1 MNLKKISQY
10 LISLALAGGLLYYV
24 FKDINL
30 QDLAAKF
37 QAADYTWVFLTALV
51 QLIAHVSRG
60 YRWKL
65 MIEPSG
71 YQPSTYRTTLA
82 VLIGYLINLVLP
94 RAGELAR
101 CGSLARMEQVPF
113 EKSFGAV
120 VAERLMDVVVLLI
133 LIILNLLLEFD
144 RIQGFFWQLAGE
156 KFRSPALLAG
166 LGVGALVV
174 LVLLYWV
181 VRRFGAS
188 WLQRPWVAKIWEWLL
203 GLWDGFSGI
212 FRMKRPGAF
221 FLHTLII
228 WVMYYLM
235 TYFLCQALPE
245 TKHLSY
251 LAVLTILV
259 MGTIGMAAP
268 TVGGIGSYHF
278 LVGQIVVLYGLSQS
292 DGIALATFLHTII
305 GLVLVVIF
313 GGLGFILASF
323 ASSRS
328 TAVDQNPVE

>member
-1 MNLKKISQY
+1 MQLKKISQY

-24 FKDINL
+24 FRDINL
-30 QDLAAKF
+30 GDLQTKF
-37 QAADYTWVFLTALV
+37 QTADYTWVFLTAFV
-51 QLIAHVSRG
+51 QLIAHISRG

-65 MIEPSG
+65 MLQPSG
-71 YQPSTYRTTLA
+71 YNPSTYRTTLA

-101 CGSLARMEQVPF
+101 CGSLAKMEQVPF

-120 VAERLMDVVVLLI
+120 VAERLMDVVVLLF
-133 LIILNLLLEFD
+133 LIVLNLLLEFD

-156 KFRSPALLAG
+156 KFRSPGLLAA
-166 LGVGALVV
+166 LGVGVV
-174 LVLLYWV
+174 LGLGLAYFL
-181 VRRFGAS
+181 VRKYGS
-188 WLQRPWVAKIWEWLL
+188 TWLQMPWVAKIWNWLL
-203 GLWDGFSGI
+203 SLWDGFSGI
-212 FRMKRPGAF
+212 FRMKSPGAF
-221 FLHTLII
+221 FLHTAII
-228 WVMYYLM
+228 WIMYFLM

-278 LVGQIVVLYGLSQS
+278 LVGQIVVLYGLSQA
-292 DGIALATFLHTII
+292 DGIALATFLHTMI
-305 GLVLVVIF
+305 GLALVVLF
-313 GGLGFILASF
+313 GGIGFILASF
-323 ASSRS
+323 APSRS
-328 TAVDQNPVE
+328 TAVDQNSGQ

>member
-10 LISLALAGGLLYYV
+10 LISLALAGGLLYFV
-24 FKDINL
+24 FKDI
-30 QDLAAKF
+30 DLNDLGDKF
-37 QAADYTWVFLTALV
+37 RSADYTWVFLTAFV
-51 QLIAHVSRG
+51 QFIAHISRG

-65 MIEPSG
+65 LIQPSG
-71 YQPSTYRTTLA
+71 YNPSTYRTTLA

-101 CGSLARMEQVPF
+101 CGSLAKMEQVPF

-120 VAERLMDVVVLLI
+120 VAERLMDVVILALLI
-133 LIILNLLLEFD
+133 VVNLLLEFD

-156 KFRSPALLAG
+156 KLRSPGTLVALGIGG
-166 LGVGALVV
+166 LG
-174 LVLLYWV
+174 LLFVAYVV
-181 VRRFGAS
+181 VRRYGQG
-188 WLQRPWVAKIWEWLL
+188 WLERPVVAKVWTWLL

-221 FLHTLII
+221 FLHTAII

-278 LVGQIVVLYGLSQS
+278 LVGQIVVLYGLNQA
-292 DGIALATFLHTII
+292 DGIALATFLHTMI
-305 GLVLVVIF
+305 GLVLVVLF

-323 ASSRS
+323 APSRPC
-328 TAVDQNPVE
+328 AVDQKNDG

>member
-10 LISLALAGGLLYYV
+10 LISLALAGGLLYFV
-24 FKDINL
+24 FKDIDL
-30 QDLAAKF
+30 QDLGAKF
-37 QAADYTWVFLTALV
+37 QSADYTWVFLTALV
-51 QLIAHVSRG
+51 QLIAHISRG

-65 MIEPSG
+65 LIEPSG
-71 YQPSTYRTTLA
+71 YNPSTYRTTLA

-101 CGSLARMEQVPF
+101 CGSLAKMEQVPF

-120 VAERLMDVVVLLI
+120 VAERLMDVVILALLI
-133 LIILNLLLEFD
+133 VLNLLLEFD

-156 KFRSPALLAG
+156 KFRSPG
-166 LGVGALVV
+166 LVIGVGVGGVGLLVV
-174 LVLLYWV
+174 GYVI
-181 VRRFGAS
+181 VRRFGQS
-188 WLQRPWVAKIWEWLL
+188 WLANPFLAKVWAWLM

-221 FLHTLII
+221 FLHTVII

-292 DGIALATFLHTII
+292 DGIALATFLHTMI
-305 GLVLVVIF
+305 GLALVVIF

-323 ASSRS
+323 APSRN
-328 TAVDQNPVE
+328 TAVDQKTVG